1 MKTIIR
7 EMVETIKQLFAQ
19 KQQMQEPVVANYEVS
34 GIVEQKTLKK
44 KEELEKAG
52 EKTGKSNKWSQSLTL
67 QLKEYLNDN
76 FDTKGQSARYPSV
89 NVKGNNYR
97 LVVVVKFTVKFVYIR
112 FIGTHKEYDKIDC
125 ANI

>member
-52 EKTGKSNKWSQSLTL
+52 
-67 QLKEYLNDN
+67 DN
-76 FDTKGQSARYPSV
+76 VGILLRGTKRDEVERGQVLAHPGTITPRSV
-89 NVKGNNYR
+89 
-97 LVVVVKFTVKFVYIR
+97 IR
-112 FIGTHKEYDKIDC
+112 QVPYF
-125 ANI
+125 

>member
-19 KQQMQEPVVANYEVS
+19 KQQMQEPIVANCKIPGVVA
-34 GIVEQKTLKK
+34 QKTLKK
-44 KEELEKAG
+44 KEEPEKTG

-76 FDTKGQSARYPSV
+76 FDFRY
-89 NVKGNNYR
+89 NNLTGATEYR
-97 LVVVVKFTVKFVYIR
+97 EKSGKNCFRPIDEREMNGMIVDYLV
-112 FIGTHKEYDKIDC
+112 G
-125 ANI
+125 

>member
-44 KEELEKAG
+44 KEEPEKEELEKAG
-52 EKTGKSNKWSQSLTL
+52 EKTAKSNKWSQSLPL

-76 FDTKGQSARYPSV
+76 FDFRY
-89 NVKGNNYR
+89 NNLTGACLLYTSR
-97 LVVVVKFTVKFVYIR
+97 CV
-112 FIGTHKEYDKIDC
+112 
-125 ANI
+125 